1 MQYWSFA
8 VFSSAVAPGVP
19 SAGIASPASVAAV
32 AASRQ
37 PRPDGE
43 SKVPWYLWVA
53 VLGINA
59 IEIGGIWDFSWHRSI
74 GRDTFWTPAHIAIQ
88 LGGITAALICVRL
101 IVATTFGGSPKAK
114 AASVRVLGFR
124 GPLGAFLAAWGG
136 LTMAVS
142 AAFDD
147 WWHSAYGL
155 DVKIV
160 SPPHAVLIF
169 GIHCVA
175 AGILMLVLSF
185 SNRAAAAGSPAARMG
200 ERLYLYMGGLIL
212 MSQMFFVIQY
222 LGNSALHTARPYKGL
237 AAVLP
242 IVLVALSQGYRS
254 KWTATVAASIYTSF
268 YIAAILILPLFP
280 AEPKL
285 GPVFYPV
292 THMVPS
298 NFPILVL
305 VPAILLDLLYRRI
318 RNARPA
324 VLALATGVVF
334 IAGLVAVEWP
344 FASFLMTK
352 WAANRFFG
360 TIYFDFSTRIQDT
373 AQVFASPES
382 GLHLAAGLLQATAV
396 ASFGAW
402 VGVYLGRWM
411 RSVRR

>member
-1 MQYWSFA
+1 MA
-8 VFSSAVAPGVP
+8 IDA
-19 SAGIASPASVAAV
+19 
-32 AASRQ
+32 
-37 PRPDGE
+37 
-43 SKVPWYLWVA
+43 KVPWYLWVS
-53 VLGINA
+53 VLGINL

-88 LGGITAALICVRL
+88 VGGITAAVICVCL
-101 IVATTFGGSPKAK
+101 IFSTTFGGSAKAK
-114 AASVRVLGFR
+114 AASVGVLGFR
-124 GPLGAFLAAWGG
+124 GPLGAFITAWGG

-160 SPPHAVLIF
+160 SPPHALLIF

-175 AGILMLVLSF
+175 AGILMLILSF
-185 SNRAAAAGSPAARMG
+185 INRASEAGSPAAKVG

-222 LGNSALHTARPYKGL
+222 LGNSSLHTARPYKGL

-242 IVLVALSQGYRS
+242 IVIVALSQAYRS
-254 KWTATVAASIYTSF
+254 RWTATVAAAIYTLF
-268 YIAAILILPLFP
+268 YIANILILPLFP

-298 NFPILVL
+298 NFPMLII
-305 VPAILLDLLYRRI
+305 VPAILLDLLYRRM

-324 VLALATGVVF
+324 ALALVTGVVF
-334 IAGLVAVEWP
+334 MGALVAAEWP

-360 TIYFDFSTRIQDT
+360 TIYFDFSTRLKDT
-373 AQVFASPES
+373 AHVFASPEW
-382 GLHLAAGLLQATAV
+382 GVHLAVGLLQATAI